1 MTCPRSIV
9 GPRLPTFL
17 YVGASKAGSSWIYE
31 ILREH
36 PEVFVPAAKDLQFFD
51 SYYQKGLDWYCG
63 QFHNARNAKAIG
75 EVSHDYF
82 LAQSSAYRIAY
93 HLPEVKII
101 ACLREPVDK
110 ILSSYRF
117 NRTTTVNKNITF
129 GEYAFS
135 SAILKQNAY
144 FENLRPFVELLGRSR
159 VLVLFYDDL
168 KLNPNAFVQRIY
180 QFIGVNDC
188 FQPPSLHRRVLP
200 ARDARSEWLAHKVFS
215 GARFARKLGLAN
227 LVGTIK
233 RSQVASALLYR
244 PPSRD
249 LAISDDII
257 HRLRQTLSE
266 TYPELEQ
273 LLDCRLPKAWR
284 ETP

>member
-1 MTCPRSIV
+1 MNSRGGTAA
-9 GPRLPTFL
+9 PRLPTFL

-36 PEVFVPAAKDLQFFD
+36 PEVFVPLAKDLQFFD
-51 SYYQKGLDWYCG
+51 SYYDKGLDWYSN
-63 QFHNARNAKAIG
+63 QFRNAKDAKAIG

-82 LAQSSAYRIAY
+82 LDQSSADRIAL
-93 HLPEVKII
+93 HLPDVKVI

-117 NRTTTVNKNITF
+117 NRTTTVEKNVTF
-129 GEYAFS
+129 EEYAFS
-135 SAILKQNAY
+135 SAILKQSSY
-144 FENLRPFVELLGRSR
+144 FENLRPFVESLGRDR

-168 KLNPNAFVQRIY
+168 KLDPSAFAQRIY
-180 QFIGVNDC
+180 QFIGVDDH
-188 FQPPSLHRRVLP
+188 FEPPSLHRRVLP

-227 LVGTIK
+227 LVGAIK
-233 RSQVASALLYR
+233 RSQLASALLYR
-244 PPSRD
+244 PPSRE
-249 LAISDDII
+249 LEISTDVLR
-257 HRLRQTLSE
+257 RLRQTLSE

-273 LLDCRLPKAWR
+273 LLDCRLPKSWH